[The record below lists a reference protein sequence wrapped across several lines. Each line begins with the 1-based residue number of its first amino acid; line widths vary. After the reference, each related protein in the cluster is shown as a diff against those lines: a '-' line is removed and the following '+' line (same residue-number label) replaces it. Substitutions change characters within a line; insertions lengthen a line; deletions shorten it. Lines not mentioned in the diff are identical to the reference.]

1 MNFLQELLNIF
12 ASKRRIVT
20 LITTMMSVF
29 MTIELPEM
37 IMAITQTS
45 IISSGVETVIFIA
58 ALSIELR
65 L

>member
-1 MNFLQELLNIF
+1 M
-12 ASKRRIVT
+12 
-20 LITTMMSVF
+20 ITAMMSVL